1 MKKYLSEILENEE
14 FTADIFLVSAIE
26 KIAKTG
32 KKYITGEVL
41 DKTLKLKFNL
51 WNIENRTLE
60 KNCYYSFTGKL
71 EKYNNSFQIN
81 LFKIRK
87 KNEKNIDLLDFK
99 KSTDL
104 NIENLYNDLL
114 NILSAI
120 KDPFYKFLADEIFV
134 KNEDFIKNFKN
145 SPAAEKVHGAYIG
158 GLLEHSVN
166 IAKMAEILVN
176 FYNEFYFFGKLSK
189 DLTVIGSLLH
199 DIGKMWEYDYH
210 GALIKTT
217 KKGEL
222 LGHIYMSSN
231 LINDLAN
238 KYKAKFPDCDIDEKL
253 IKLIHLV
260 LSHHGKLEFG
270 APVVPKIPEAIIVYH
285 LDNIDAKMINFLS
298 NTKNAVEEFTDRN
311 FVHENARL
319 YNIFLD
325 EKRRI
330 NYES

>member
-14 FTADIFLVSAIE
+14 FTTDVFLVSVIE
-26 KIAKTG
+26 KVAKTG

-51 WNIENRTLE
+51 WNVENRILE

-81 LFKIRK
+81 LTKFNK
-87 KNEKNIDLLDFK
+87 KNEKDIDLLDFK
-99 KSTDL
+99 KSLDL
-104 NIENLYNDLL
+104 DIDDLYGDLL
-114 NILSAI
+114 NLLLSI

-134 KNEDFIKNFKN
+134 KDENFIKSFKI

-158 GLLEHSVN
+158 GLLEHSINV
-166 IAKMAEILVN
+166 AKMAEYLVN
-176 FYNEFYFFGKLSK
+176 FYNEFYFFGKLNR
-189 DLTVIGSLLH
+189 DLVIIGAILH
-199 DIGKMWEYDYH
+199 DIGKIWEYDYH
-210 GALIKTT
+210 GPIIKTT

-231 LINDLAN
+231 IINNLGN
-238 KYKAKFPDCDIDEKL
+238 KYKEKFKGCDIDEKL

-270 APVVPKIPEAIIVYH
+270 APVVPKIPEAMIVYH
-285 LDNIDAKMINFLS
+285 LDNIDAKLINFLS
-298 NTKNAVEEFTDRN
+298 NTKTFTEEFTDRN

-325 EKRRI
+325 QKKEL
-330 NYES
+330 